1 MTTEQRRAP
10 TAPPPPL
17 AESLTKL
24 GRSSEWLRGVASRM
38 LTDVVRIEEAD
49 RVKAAAMR
57 STAHSLLAQAS
68 DLDAVKAALETR

>member
-1 MTTEQRRAP
+1 
-10 TAPPPPL
+10 
-17 AESLTKL
+17 
-24 GRSSEWLRGVASRM
+24 M